1 MLKYNT
7 MQHEMQHGDDTIF
20 SCQQIDSNFMLEL
33 LSDNSLKNLFEN
45 VHLNR

>member
-20 SCQQIDSNFMLEL
+20 SCQQIDSNFMLATIVRQFTQ
-33 LSDNSLKNLFEN
+33 KFI
-45 VHLNR
+45 